1 MYGDRGMTPELC
13 PVCQQSNQQIVMVT
27 DGKATGFYYV
37 YKCPL
42 CKGEF
47 FMEVEKEVNKKN

>member
-1 MYGDRGMTPELC
+1 MTPELC